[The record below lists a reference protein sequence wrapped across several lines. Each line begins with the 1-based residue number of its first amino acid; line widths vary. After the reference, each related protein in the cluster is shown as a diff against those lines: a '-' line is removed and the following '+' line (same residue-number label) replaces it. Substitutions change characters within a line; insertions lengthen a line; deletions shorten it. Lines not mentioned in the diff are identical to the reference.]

1 MLLANTI
8 KSRVLAACN
17 GNRRWPS
24 ASVSGHLQLAYAG
37 ANANHYVR
45 LSNTQHIVR
54 LSNTQRDGLFQQAG
68 WPQHVCETTPTSR
81 HLISSLTITVCVHVR
96 TTMAVPPL
104 TDEPV
109 IHDQR

>member
-37 ANANHYVR
+37 ANANHYG
-45 LSNTQHIVR
+45 LS
-54 LSNTQRDGLFQQAG
+54 
-68 WPQHVCETTPTSR
+68 
-81 HLISSLTITVCVHVR
+81 
-96 TTMAVPPL
+96 
-104 TDEPV
+104 
-109 IHDQR
+109 